1 MEFKWKIDKNKKMK
15 MEDKINNLAFFEV
28 VLNILIM
35 KATSGNEDIQP
46 EVNALCGFAMGSM
59 FNEDKEMEEGVHES
73 IVEMKNVAVAKFKKS
88 LFSDLGI
95 PNDIATSGG
104 PGEA

>member
-1 MEFKWKIDKNKKMK
+1 MKFQWKIDKNKKMK
-15 MEDKINNLAFFEV
+15 MKDKINNLAFFEV

-35 KATSGNEDIQP
+35 KATNGNEDIQP

-59 FNEDKEMEEGVHES
+59 FNDGKEMEEGEHES

-88 LFSDLGI
+88 LFNDLGI
-95 PNDIATSGG
+95 PNDIVASGG
-104 PGEA
+104 AGEA